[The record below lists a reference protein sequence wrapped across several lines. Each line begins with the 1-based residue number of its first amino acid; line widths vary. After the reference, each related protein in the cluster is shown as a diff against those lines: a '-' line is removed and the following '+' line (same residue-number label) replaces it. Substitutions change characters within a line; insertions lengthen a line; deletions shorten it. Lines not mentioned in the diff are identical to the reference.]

1 MKLEEIQ
8 ELYRLSVEQNEDRGL
23 RAMIRKIAVLC
34 IALEVFSLKE
44 FKENAVAKDGEL
56 VQELTGATT
65 NEDNPHHLPPWS
77 LLSLINT

>member
-1 MKLEEIQ
+1 MPFVKQEEIQ

-44 FKENAVAKDGEL
+44 FKERMQWQKMVSWCK
-56 VQELTGATT
+56 
-65 NEDNPHHLPPWS
+65 S
-77 LLSLINT
+77 